1 MKQVKVE
8 AEVEE
13 IFPDLNLN
21 LNLNLN
27 LFLRRFSYNV

>member
-21 LNLNLN
+21 LNLNL
-27 LFLRRFSYNV
+27 FLRRFSYNV